1 MVTAGDHNN
10 KIGFRLIGFNGE
22 PIGENWVNFFNK
34 ISNTEK
40 ISEFISNYIIDLYE
54 NKNIIFNP
62 FCQSAICFAFDTRPC
77 AKIIFGEIK

>member
-1 MVTAGDHNN
+1 MVDSKFSLKKKDSTKNFEKMKN
-10 KIGFRLIGFNGE
+10 KG
-22 PIGENWVNFFNK
+22 VNFFNK
-34 ISNTEK
+34 ISNTEN

-62 FCQSAICFAFDTRPC
+62 FCQSAICFAFDTRPW